1 MQAGTAKLKI
11 KTKSREQVTGTEKDD
26 VDETVYPEYYRK
38 RDYVKGNNNDT
49 ADPFQVVTIKEIL
62 RENGEVKLR
71 VQMFYRPENTHK
83 GAKAGESAYYNQLY
97 WSEERTVAFSAVT
110 GRCYVKFADLAVTDQ
125 MLEVWT
131 EEGPN
136 RWFFREW
143 YNAEEN
149 SYEESLSSG
158 QKGMGGMG

>member
-1 MQAGTAKLKI
+1 MQLQEDALI
-11 KTKSREQVTGTEKDD
+11 
-26 VDETVYPEYYRK
+26 
-38 RDYVKGNNNDT
+38 
-49 ADPFQVVTIKEIL
+49 I
-62 RENGEVKLR
+62 
-71 VQMFYRPENTHK
+71 RPENTHR

-149 SYEESLSSG
+149 SYEESLSSA
-158 QKGMGGMG
+158 QKMVRRAWEGWGKVQLLRLRTLQRIRQTIIQLFTVNKKLRFLDIFSGCGGLSHDL